1 MPLETSVFPEEVQMA
16 FFISDFVSEKWD
28 GMSGTYMGKNW
39 IETTQL
45 FDLYEVE
52 DRKEVLYF
60 MKVYDSLVQR
70 KRMADQKR
78 KESRNKQKGGDGT
91 TYTHN
96 IQG

>member
-1 MPLETSVFPEEVQMA
+1 
-16 FFISDFVSEKWD
+16 
-28 GMSGTYMGKNW
+28 
-39 IETTQL
+39 
-45 FDLYEVE
+45 
-52 DRKEVLYF
+52 